1 MTGPLIQRFYPESRF
16 GGFTDIDGTVAFYS
30 RVNALVK
37 PLYVVVDFGC
47 GRGSGNEDS
56 VTFRRSLRNLRP
68 LVSKVIGLDVDSA
81 GRENEFVDEFRL
93 LECNAAWPVEDESVD
108 LLYSDFVMEHLA
120 DPKLFFR
127 EAYRVLKADGFLCIR
142 TPNLFGYVGIV
153 SSLLPGFLHKRILKV
168 AQPNRSAEDI
178 FPAVYRCNTARA
190 VRRQLRANRFD
201 GVVYGYEA
209 EPSYLNFS
217 PIAYALGTV
226 YRNLAPPQFR
236 SCLFAFA
243 RKA

>member
-1 MTGPLIQRFYPESRF
+1 
-16 GGFTDIDGTVAFYS
+16 
-30 RVNALVK
+30 
-37 PLYVVVDFGC
+37 
-47 GRGSGNEDS
+47 
-56 VTFRRSLRNLRP
+56 
-68 LVSKVIGLDVDSA
+68 
-81 GRENEFVDEFRL
+81 
-93 LECNAAWPVEDESVD
+93 
-108 LLYSDFVMEHLA
+108 MEHLA